1 MATTY
6 KVVYKNHCVPQE
18 QVASG
23 GKYYLDSDSGR
34 KLTGRA
40 ETTATL
46 ASTGAHTTGTSI
58 STSATQIA
66 SSKDFVYVKN
76 TGSTDILVSLDD
88 SGLAGGGSSN
98 GNYLILLSES
108 EAFASEI
115 STSANVFAKTASGTS
130 TIEYFTVT

>member
-76 TGSTDILVSLDD
+76 TGSTDVLVTLDN
-88 SGLAGGGSSN
+88 S
-98 GNYLILLSES
+98 NYLILLSES

-115 STSANVFAKTASGTS
+115 STSADVRVKTASGSS

>member
-18 QVASG
+18 QVSSG
-23 GKYYLDSDSGR
+23 GKYYIDSDSGR

-76 TGSTDILVSLDD
+76 TGSTDVLVTLDD
-88 SGLAGGGSSN
+88 S
-98 GNYLILLSES
+98 NYLILLSES

-115 STSANVFAKTASGTS
+115 STSADVRVKTASGTS

>member
-23 GKYYLDSDSGR
+23 GKYYIDSDSGR

-58 STSATQIA
+58 TTTATQIA

-76 TGSTDILVSLDD
+76 TGSTDVLVTLD
-88 SGLAGGGSSN
+88 GT
-98 GNYLILLSES
+98 NYLILLSES

-115 STSANVFAKTASGTS
+115 STSADVRVKTASGTS

>member
-23 GKYYLDSDSGR
+23 GKYYIDSDSGR

-46 ASTGAHTTGTSI
+46 AGTGAHTTGTSI
-58 STSATQIA
+58 TTSATQIA

-76 TGSTDILVSLDD
+76 TGSTDVLVTID
-88 SGLAGGGSSN
+88 GT
-98 GNYLILLSES
+98 NYLILLSES

-115 STSANVFAKTASGTS
+115 STSADVRVKTASGSS

>member
-23 GKYYLDSDSGR
+23 GKYYIDSDSGR

-76 TGSTDILVSLDD
+76 TGSTDVLVTLD
-88 SGLAGGGSSN
+88 GT
-98 GNYLILLSES
+98 NYLILLSES

-115 STSANVFAKTASGTS
+115 STSADVRVKTASGSS

>member
-23 GKYYLDSDSGR
+23 GKYYIDSDSGR

-76 TGSTDILVSLDD
+76 TGSTDVLVTLND
-88 SGLAGGGSSN
+88 S
-98 GNYLILLSES
+98 NYLILLSES

-115 STSANVFAKTASGTS
+115 STSADVRVKTASGTS

>member
-76 TGSTDILVSLDD
+76 TGSTDVLVTLDN
-88 SGLAGGGSSN
+88 S
-98 GNYLILLSES
+98 NYLILLSES

>member
-23 GKYYLDSDSGR
+23 GKYYIDSDSGR

-58 STSATQIA
+58 TTSATQIA

-76 TGSTDILVSLDD
+76 TGSTDDLVTID
-88 SGLAGGGSSN
+88 GT
-98 GNYLILLSES
+98 NYLILLSES

-115 STSANVFAKTASGTS
+115 STSADVRVKTASGSS

>member
-23 GKYYLDSDSGR
+23 GKYYIDSDSGR

-46 ASTGAHTTGTSI
+46 ASTGSHTTGTSI
-58 STSATQIA
+58 STTATQIA

-76 TGSTDILVSLDD
+76 TGSTDVLVTLDN
-88 SGLAGGGSSN
+88 S
-98 GNYLILLSES
+98 NYLILLSES

-115 STSANVFAKTASGTS
+115 STSADVRVKTASGSS

>member
-76 TGSTDILVSLDD
+76 TGSTDVLVTLDD
-88 SGLAGGGSSN
+88 S
-98 GNYLILLSES
+98 NYLILLSES

-115 STSANVFAKTASGTS
+115 STSADVRVKTSSGTS

>member
-23 GKYYLDSDSGR
+23 GKYYIDSDSGR

-76 TGSTDILVSLDD
+76 TGSTDVLVTID
-88 SGLAGGGSSN
+88 GT
-98 GNYLILLSES
+98 NYLILLSET

-115 STSANVFAKTASGTS
+115 STSADVRVKTASGTS

>member
-23 GKYYLDSDSGR
+23 GKYYIDSDSGR

-58 STSATQIA
+58 STTATQIA

-76 TGSTDILVSLDD
+76 TGSTDVLVTID
-88 SGLAGGGSSN
+88 GT
-98 GNYLILLSES
+98 NYLILLSES

-115 STSANVFAKTASGTS
+115 STSADVRVKTASGSS

>member
-23 GKYYLDSDSGR
+23 GKYYIDSDSGR

-58 STSATQIA
+58 STSATSIA

-76 TGSTDILVSLDD
+76 TGSTDVLVTID
-88 SGLAGGGSSN
+88 GT
-98 GNYLILLSES
+98 NYLILLSET

-115 STSANVFAKTASGTS
+115 STSADVRVKTASGIS

>member
-23 GKYYLDSDSGR
+23 GKYYIDSDSGR

-76 TGSTDILVSLDD
+76 TGSTDVLVTID
-88 SGLAGGGSSN
+88 GT
-98 GNYLILLSES
+98 NYLILLSES

-115 STSANVFAKTASGTS
+115 STSADVRVKTASGSS

>member
-23 GKYYLDSDSGR
+23 GKYYIDSDSGR

-58 STSATQIA
+58 TTSATQIA

-76 TGSTDILVSLDD
+76 TGSTDVLVTID
-88 SGLAGGGSSN
+88 GT
-98 GNYLILLSES
+98 NYLILLSES

-115 STSANVFAKTASGTS
+115 STSADVRVKTASGSS

>member
-23 GKYYLDSDSGR
+23 GKYYIDSDSGR

-58 STSATQIA
+58 TTSATQIA
-66 SSKDFVYVKN
+66 
-76 TGSTDILVSLDD
+76 
-88 SGLAGGGSSN
+88 
-98 GNYLILLSES
+98 
-108 EAFASEI
+108 
-115 STSANVFAKTASGTS
+115 
-130 TIEYFTVT
+130 

>member
-23 GKYYLDSDSGR
+23 GKYYIDSDSGR

-58 STSATQIA
+58 SDLATQIA

-76 TGSTDILVSLDD
+76 TGSTDVLVTID
-88 SGLAGGGSSN
+88 GT
-98 GNYLILLSES
+98 NYLILLSET

-115 STSANVFAKTASGTS
+115 STSADVRVKTASGSS